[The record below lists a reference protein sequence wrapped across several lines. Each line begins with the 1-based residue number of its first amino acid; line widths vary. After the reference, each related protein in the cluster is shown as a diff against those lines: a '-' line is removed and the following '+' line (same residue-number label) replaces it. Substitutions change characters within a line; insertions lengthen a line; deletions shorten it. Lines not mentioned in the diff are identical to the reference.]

1 MSGRLGIV
9 LGFIAAAA
17 PSAAWAGA
25 WTMDEGHGQVVVGGL
40 LSDATDAFSGSRS
53 LQSTPRYGKFEA
65 QGLIEYGVTDRFT
78 LMAAP
83 GFQRIDIAPPTSAT
97 RSGAGYTEFGGRYR
111 LWQDNGWVFSTQAT
125 ARVPGTNE
133 TSNPAAI
140 GYTDPEYDARAL
152 LGKSFTLGGLAAFVD
167 FEAAQRF
174 RTGAPPNEFR
184 FDASLGV
191 RVAPKWLLLA
201 QSLNVMSEG
210 SGGLL
215 FPAYDYSK
223 VQLSVVYSLTPAWSL
238 QFGGFSTVSG
248 RNALQEN
255 GLIAGVWYKF

>member
-1 MSGRLGIV
+1 
-9 LGFIAAAA
+9 
-17 PSAAWAGA
+17 
-25 WTMDEGHGQVVVGGL
+25 
-40 LSDATDAFSGSRS
+40 
-53 LQSTPRYGKFEA
+53 
-65 QGLIEYGVTDRFT
+65 
-78 LMAAP
+78 
-83 GFQRIDIAPPTSAT
+83 
-97 RSGAGYTEFGGRYR
+97 
-111 LWQDNGWVFSTQAT
+111 
-125 ARVPGTNE
+125 
-133 TSNPAAI
+133 
-140 GYTDPEYDARAL
+140 
-152 LGKSFTLGGLAAFVD
+152 LAAFVD